1 MPTSSD
7 RRQQA
12 RVAAYSSWARTPD
25 PAARTAPARK
35 RFLSRF
41 ERAVDPDGV
50 LPEPERQRRA
60 EYEKKAYFAALAR
73 KSAKARSQ
81 KAGRVR

>member
-1 MPTSSD
+1 MATPSE

-25 PAARTAPARK
+25 PAARTAPARHA
-35 RFLSRF
+35 FMSSF

-50 LPEPERQRRA
+50 LPVAERVRRA
-60 EYEKKAYFAALAR
+60 EQAKKAHFASLAL
-73 KSAKARSQ
+73 KSARARAR
-81 KAGRVR
+81 KAGREL